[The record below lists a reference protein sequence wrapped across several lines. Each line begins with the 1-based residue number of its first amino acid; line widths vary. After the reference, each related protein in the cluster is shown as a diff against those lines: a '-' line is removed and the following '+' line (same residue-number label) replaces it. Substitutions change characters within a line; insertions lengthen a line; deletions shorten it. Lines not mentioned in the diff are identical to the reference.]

1 MPAQKYVDKYTLKT
15 LNMEPSAGIVPN
27 NSQQHLMDT
36 IDAVPS
42 LNPIEEPKPH
52 SDRVTWK
59 EWSTVIILCFVN
71 LINYMDRYTVA
82 GVLDEI
88 RREFNADFQMGG
100 LLQTAFVLSYMIFA
114 PLFGY
119 MGDRYNRRYL
129 MAFGV
134 FFWSLT
140 TLVGSFMPSYSTFL
154 LFRSLVGI
162 GEASYS
168 TIAPTI
174 ISDIFVSDNR
184 SKMLAL
190 FYFAIPVGS
199 GMGYIVGSTAA
210 SLGDNWRWGLRV
222 TPILGA
228 VAVILIIF
236 VLVDPTRGE
245 AEGKSDIQATS
256 YREDIK
262 SLATNKSFMLSTF
275 GFTCVSFVTG
285 ALAWWG
291 PNYIAKG
298 EQLIRKTDFTQ
309 DTAIALVFGVIA
321 MMSGVIGVP
330 LGSIFATRLRSTYP
344 KIDPILCSIGLFIS
358 APFIFIALCV
368 ANSNTMVV
376 FLLVFFGEVAL
387 NLNWAIVADILL
399 YVVVPPRRST
409 AEAFQ
414 ILISHALGDAGSPYL
429 VGLISDL
436 LKSTLHRDDEHT
448 HNDASVD
455 ALIEF
460 KSLQYAL
467 FSTCFIEILGA
478 VCFLFTSFYIVDDK
492 AKAEAEMQSEGGPP
506 THMYADDP
514 RLNCSEANLTT
525 S

>member
-1 MPAQKYVDKYTLKT
+1 
-15 LNMEPSAGIVPN
+15 
-27 NSQQHLMDT
+27 MDSSGVR
-36 IDAVPS
+36 IHV
-42 LNPIEEPKPH
+42 NPIQRLILHQRLSRKH
-52 SDRVTWK
+52 KSWTVFILSITHGLAWFDRV
-59 EWSTVIILCFVN
+59 VHL
-71 LINYMDRYTVA
+71 

-275 GFTCVSFVTG
+275 GLP
-285 ALAWWG
+285 A
-291 PNYIAKG
+291 
-298 EQLIRKTDFTQ
+298 
-309 DTAIALVFGVIA
+309 
-321 MMSGVIGVP
+321 
-330 LGSIFATRLRSTYP
+330 
-344 KIDPILCSIGLFIS
+344 
-358 APFIFIALCV
+358 
-368 ANSNTMVV
+368 
-376 FLLVFFGEVAL
+376 FL
-387 NLNWAIVADILL
+387 
-399 YVVVPPRRST
+399 S
-409 AEAFQ
+409 
-414 ILISHALGDAGSPYL
+414 
-429 VGLISDL
+429 
-436 LKSTLHRDDEHT
+436 
-448 HNDASVD
+448 
-455 ALIEF
+455 
-460 KSLQYAL
+460 
-467 FSTCFIEILGA
+467 
-478 VCFLFTSFYIVDDK
+478 
-492 AKAEAEMQSEGGPP
+492 
-506 THMYADDP
+506 
-514 RLNCSEANLTT
+514 
-525 S
+525 

>member
-1 MPAQKYVDKYTLKT
+1 MPVPQFWLDFLVRREYERVYRHWTV
-15 LNMEPSAGIVPN
+15 GI
-27 NSQQHLMDT
+27 L
-36 IDAVPS
+36 AVTHG
-42 LNPIEEPKPH
+42 LAWF
-52 SDRVTWK
+52 DRFLLLG
-59 EWSTVIILCFVN
+59 IL
-71 LINYMDRYTVA
+71 D
-82 GVLDEI
+82 DI
-88 RREFNADFQMGG
+88 RREFNADFQQGG
-100 LLQTAFVLSYMIFA
+100 LLQTAFVISYMIFA

-140 TLVGSFMPSYSTFL
+140 TFIGSYMPSYSTFL

-184 SKMLAL
+184 SRMLAL

-210 SLGDNWRWGLRV
+210 NLGGNWRWALRV
-222 TPILGA
+222 TPFLGA
-228 VAVILIIF
+228 AAVLLIIF
-236 VLVDPTRGE
+236 ILVDPVRGE
-245 AEGKSDIQATS
+245 AEGKSDVSVTS

-262 SLATNKSFMLSTF
+262 SLCSNKSFMLSTL

-291 PNYIAKG
+291 PNFIARG
-298 EQLIRKTDFTQ
+298 AQLIRKSSSVD
-309 DTAIALVFGVIA
+309 APSIALVFGVIA

-330 LGSIFATRLRSTYP
+330 LGSIFATRLRATHP
-344 KIDPILCSIGLFIS
+344 KIDPILCSVGLFCS
-358 APFIFIALCV
+358 APFIFAALCV
-368 ANSNTMVV
+368 ANSNTLVV
-376 FLLVFFGEVAL
+376 FLLIFFGEVAL

-429 VGLISDL
+429 VGVISDF
-436 LKSTLHRDDEHT
+436 LKDTIHVGDYHDD
-448 HNDASVD
+448 AVVD
-455 ALIEF
+455 LTEF

-467 FSTCFIEILGA
+467 FSTCFVEILGA
-478 VCFLFTSFYIVDDK
+478 VCFLITSFYIVEDRMK
-492 AKAEAEMQSEGGPP
+492 VEAELQSNNQCSLPDDSRRTGHHEG
-506 THMYADDP
+506 
-514 RLNCSEANLTT
+514 
-525 S
+525 

>member
-275 GFTCVSFVTG
+275 GLP
-285 ALAWWG
+285 A
-291 PNYIAKG
+291 
-298 EQLIRKTDFTQ
+298 
-309 DTAIALVFGVIA
+309 
-321 MMSGVIGVP
+321 
-330 LGSIFATRLRSTYP
+330 
-344 KIDPILCSIGLFIS
+344 
-358 APFIFIALCV
+358 
-368 ANSNTMVV
+368 
-376 FLLVFFGEVAL
+376 FL
-387 NLNWAIVADILL
+387 
-399 YVVVPPRRST
+399 S
-409 AEAFQ
+409 
-414 ILISHALGDAGSPYL
+414 
-429 VGLISDL
+429 
-436 LKSTLHRDDEHT
+436 
-448 HNDASVD
+448 
-455 ALIEF
+455 
-460 KSLQYAL
+460 
-467 FSTCFIEILGA
+467 
-478 VCFLFTSFYIVDDK
+478 
-492 AKAEAEMQSEGGPP
+492 
-506 THMYADDP
+506 
-514 RLNCSEANLTT
+514 
-525 S
+525 